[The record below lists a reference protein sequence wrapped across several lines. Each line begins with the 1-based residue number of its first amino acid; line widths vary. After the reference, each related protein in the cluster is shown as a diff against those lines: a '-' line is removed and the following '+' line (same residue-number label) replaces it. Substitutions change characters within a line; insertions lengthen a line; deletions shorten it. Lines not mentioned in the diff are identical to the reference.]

1 VAIKFDFS
9 YYQLISWAPIYAP
22 DSTVPASKKLISEML
37 QFPWKCRLD
46 DVTADRKIKPTSRVA
61 CVFFDEEEGKRID
74 AVKGYVGK
82 SGDFCGLLFRRDG
95 SWESNVFGHRSA
107 YELTFELIEGE
118 RFASIFFPEKDLK
131 ALAVRHRTPCRWVS
145 ADVA

>member
-9 YYQLISWAPIYAP
+9 YHQLISWAPIYAP
-22 DSTVPASKKLISEML
+22 GSTVPASKKLISEML

-46 DVTADRKIKPTSRVA
+46 DVTADRKIKPTSRAA

-95 SWESNVFGHRSA
+95 GWESNVFGCRSA
-107 YELTFELIEGE
+107 YELTFELMEGE
-118 RFASIFFPEKDLK
+118 RFASIFFPEDLK
-131 ALAVRHRTPCRWVS
+131 ALAVRHIVLCIGGS
-145 ADVA
+145 LLM